1 MRHCGSGMR
10 NGMRWTL
17 GLLVG
22 AALLIG
28 LTAPSQAQPPQKLPS
43 ALLVFPLLQSDGFYD
58 TRIEIVNLSGLNVEV
73 QCFYIRDQSC
83 FEVGF
88 FFELTPHQP
97 VSWLASEGVF
107 VPFTST
113 AIPPF
118 FGQGELKCGVVAR
131 QDELQFHNAIQ
142 GRATVF
148 AQNGQ
153 TVSYGATGFQ
163 RLTEGPYTGIFSLN
177 GSTYSSCP
185 NRLHFQVLTDETL
198 PNDLVLVT
206 CDEDLILQS
215 PKSVNI
221 QFQVINEFEQA
232 FSASIGFECFDRR
245 ALSEVATFFTQ
256 GTLGTDTAHIIAR
269 GVGGAVLGLGI
280 DAVEFNSTV
289 RTAGN
294 EGLHEGGRSATVKF
308 PAVPLQ

>member
-1 MRHCGSGMR
+1 MFRAV
-10 NGMRWTL
+10 L
-17 GLLVG
+17 G
-22 AALLIG
+22 AALVVL
-28 LTAPSQAQPPQKLPS
+28 LPTHAPAQPPQKLPS
-43 ALLVFPLLQSDGFYD
+43 ALLVFPLLQADGNYD
-58 TRIEIVNLSGLNVEV
+58 TRIDILNLTGLNVEV
-73 QCFYIRDQSC
+73 QCFYIRSGSC
-83 FEVGF
+83 LEVGF

-97 VSWLASEGVF
+97 VSWLASQGSF

-118 FGQGELKCGVVAR
+118 FGEGELKCGIVTSRPEV
-131 QDELQFHNAIQ
+131 EFHNALQ

-153 TVSYGATGFQ
+153 TVSYGATAFR
-163 RLTEGPYTGIFSLN
+163 RLTDGEPTGIFNLN
-177 GSTYSSCP
+177 GSTYTACP

-206 CDEDLILQS
+206 CDEDLITQT
-215 PKSVNI
+215 PKNVTV

-245 ALSEVATFFTQ
+245 PLSAVSSFFTRPI
-256 GTLGTDTAHIIAR
+256 LGTDTAHVVLR
-269 GVGGAVLGLGI
+269 GVGGGVVGLGI
-280 DAVEFNSTV
+280 DAVEYDNSV

-294 EGLHEGGRSATVKF
+294 EGLMEGNRSATVKF
-308 PAVPLQ
+308 PSGVPQF

>member
-1 MRHCGSGMR
+1 MNKGL
-10 NGMRWTL
+10 RWTL
-17 GLLVG
+17 GLLFGV
-22 AALLIG
+22 ALLLG
-28 LTAPSQAQPPQKLPS
+28 SATPSSAQPPQKLPS
-43 ALLVFPLLQSDGFYD
+43 ALLVFPLLQSDGNYD

-73 QCFYIRDQSC
+73 QCFYIRDAAC

-107 VPFTST
+107 VPFSS

-118 FGQGELKCGVVAR
+118 FGQGELKCGVVASGP
-131 QDELQFHNAIQ
+131 ELMFHNAIQ

-153 TVSYGATGFQ
+153 TISYGATGFQ
-163 RLTEGPYTGIFSLN
+163 RLSEGQYTGIFNLN

-198 PNDLVLVT
+198 PNELVLVT
-206 CDEDLILQS
+206 CDEDLILQA
-215 PKSVNI
+215 PKDVTV

-245 ALSEVATFFTQ
+245 ALSEIATFFTRPV
-256 GTLGTDTAHIIAR
+256 LGTDTAHISAR

-280 DAVEFNSTV
+280 DAITFNTSV

-308 PAVPLQ
+308 PNVPTF